1 MEKQE
6 ILKRIDEELIDK
18 LMGFSYVRTRDSYE
32 AEELCSDILYAIIKS
47 SQKEGEIKEF
57 YAFIWRVAKNV
68 YADFSER
75 KSRMATKIYEGDPEE
90 VFKELILPEEDD
102 ELEEISRIV
111 GAISFLTK
119 AYRDVMIMYYFE
131 QMSSATIAKV
141 LNISE
146 TSVRQRLFYARESI
160 RKEVLNMNDVM
171 KPVVFDKIEYEIIGT
186 GDPSWGD
193 PRDVCSRQLS
203 KHIVWM
209 CHKKPKTAKEISD
222 ELHIPMPYVE
232 EELEILSKGANNEY
246 GLLKDM
252 GNGKFGINFAL
263 FDTNQVSKLH
273 KVYEEKISEVANAI
287 MSHFDKYKDEYM
299 SKPYLNHKV
308 PFEYIIWQNCMDIIF
323 RFGNRIVEAIG
334 KKHFL
339 NVDKVDRPFSVFGY
353 VDNGKDYGCGD
364 DRISAENICGYKKV
378 WFENIYITNVN
389 IHFHCG
395 HDIANDKQ
403 MQWAIKAIEGIDVK
417 DIPKDSKEDIA
428 KAIECGYLY
437 RENDKIYTKILVLD
451 VSGINDEEELYNIN
465 SKCFEN
471 SQEMIDEMAD
481 EIGALLKQ
489 MLPEYLYSEYAYG
502 NNVAG
507 LPLIDGVF
515 NELIK
520 HNYISAPKNG
530 IGAEGCW
537 MFVDND

>member
-32 AEELCSDILYAIIKS
+32 AEELCSDILYEIIKS

-75 KSRMATKIYEGDPEE
+75 KSRIATKIYEGDPEE

-102 ELEEISRIV
+102 ETEEISRIV
-111 GAISFLTK
+111 EAISFLTK
-119 AYRDVMIMYYFE
+119 AYR
-131 QMSSATIAKV
+131 
-141 LNISE
+141 
-146 TSVRQRLFYARESI
+146 
-160 RKEVLNMNDVM
+160 DVM

-273 KVYEEKISEVANAI
+273 KIYEEKISEVANAI

-323 RFGNRIVEAIG
+323 RLGNRIVEAIG

-339 NVDKVDRPFSVFGY
+339 NVNKIDRPFSVFGY

-378 WFENIYITNVN
+378 WFENIYITNLDL
-389 IHFHCG
+389 HFHCG

-403 MQWAIKAIEGIDVK
+403 MQWAIKAIDGIEVK

-428 KAIECGYLY
+428 KAIECGFLY
-437 RENDKIYTKILVLD
+437 REDDKIYTKILVLD
-451 VSGINDEEELYNIN
+451 ISGINDEEELYNIN

-537 MFVDND
+537 MFVDKD